1 MDSVCVNAAI
11 TFVEF
16 CEDWGSSWWWRLC
29 SERQGAQGWSSNLYL
44 EGCDSS
50 RANWFGMPLSI
61 QASVYIYVFVH
72 IYMFNLYEFT
82 FKAVVQKML
91 GLVMDPLQTH

>member
-1 MDSVCVNAAI
+1 
-11 TFVEF
+11 
-16 CEDWGSSWWWRLC
+16 
-29 SERQGAQGWSSNLYL
+29 
-44 EGCDSS
+44 
-50 RANWFGMPLSI
+50 MPLSL

-91 GLVMDPLQTH
+91 GLVMDPLQTR